1 VHCTHYGK
9 HQQRAGPN
17 VSRKTDKER
26 KEAQH
31 QHFLAIEAV
40 NNESAER
47 PDEKR
52 CHDITRQH
60 KPYHVLVGL
69 ELRIKIYGQQR
80 SKDIEGKK
88 EQEIAGHHLQVIG
101 IPKSFR
107 LQGVGCG

>member
-1 VHCTHYGK
+1 MHCTHDGK

-17 VSRKTDKER
+17 VSRKADEEY

-40 NNESAER
+40 DYESAER

-52 CHDITRQH
+52 CHDIARQH
-60 KPYHVLVGL
+60 KSYHVLIGGKL
-69 ELRIKIYGQQR
+69 CIKIYGQQR
-80 SKDIEGKK
+80 SEYVEGKK

-101 IPKSFR
+101 VPKPFR
-107 LQGVGCG
+107 LQRVGCG